1 MKNETSL
8 SKLTLKNPSLGK
20 YHLMSII
27 NKGTGAGGSKTN
39 ENGLPYEEMT
49 DLKTEYIKNTDGTV
63 CFDGSSKKFQ
73 SLSKGQLFRQI
84 PPKPDI
90 QHAHGCK
97 QPDECYVIENPRKIM
112 FILEKKFQQCGGS
125 VCEKIQTASFKK
137 WQYQRL
143 YPDYKIVYIYC
154 LSDWFRQHCQAEL
167 RYLREIKVPVFF
179 GNDPDYKQQI
189 ISFMLSFD

>member
-1 MKNETSL
+1 M
-8 SKLTLKNPSLGK
+8 GK

-49 DLKTEYIKNTDGTV
+49 DLRTEYVKNTDGTV
-63 CFDGSSKKFQ
+63 CFSDNSKKFQ
-73 SLSKGQLFRQI
+73 SLYKSQLFRQI
-84 PPKPDI
+84 PPRPGI
-90 QHAHGCK
+90 LPAHGCK
-97 QPDECYVIENPRKIM
+97 QPDECYVTETPKKIM

-137 WQYQRL
+137 RHYGKL

-167 RYLREIKVPVFF
+167 DDLREIKVPVFF
-179 GNDPDYKQQI
+179 GNDPDYKRQI
-189 ISFMLSFD
+189 INFMLSFN